1 MARRAAWA
9 PAAALLLLSPPAAVA
24 RVAAPRRMVG
34 ASGRCQQLQDTYYSD
49 EMRLAPGEMVLTK
62 AKTTPITMPQG
73 GKYYVTGFEG
83 TEGAREAGRA
93 CQQSWDPNNSC
104 STLGSRKG
112 AWHAWVPHDGWKGSP
127 GEGPLRWRRPT

>member
-24 RVAAPRRMVG
+24 RVAAPRRVVG

-49 EMRLAPGEMVLTK
+49 EMRLAPGEMVFTNP
-62 AKTTPITMPQG
+62 KTTPVTMPQG

-83 TEGAREAGRA
+83 TEGARQE
-93 CQQSWDPNNSC
+93 SWDPNNM
-104 STLGSRKG
+104 L
-112 AWHAWVPHDGWKGSP
+112 
-127 GEGPLRWRRPT
+127 

>member
-24 RVAAPRRMVG
+24 RVAAPRLVVG

-49 EMRLAPGEMVLTK
+49 EMRLAPGEMVFTNP
-62 AKTTPITMPQG
+62 KTTPVTMPQG

-93 CQQSWDPNNSC
+93 CQQSWDPNNMLEH
-104 STLGSRKG
+104 TGL
-112 AWHAWVPHDGWKGSP
+112 
-127 GEGPLRWRRPT
+127 T

>member
-9 PAAALLLLSPPAAVA
+9 PAAALLLMSPPAAVA
-24 RVAAPRRMVG
+24 RVAAPRLVVG

-49 EMRLAPGEMVLTK
+49 EMRLAPGEMVFTK

-73 GKYYVTGFEG
+73 SKYYVTGFEG

-93 CQQSWDPNNSC
+93 GQQSWDPNNM
-104 STLGSRKG
+104 L
-112 AWHAWVPHDGWKGSP
+112 
-127 GEGPLRWRRPT
+127 